1 MENFT
6 ITTQLTTKEFAKVM
20 IIGLYKKPGL
30 ILATILGLYYIITFI
45 LDGFKIVNFY
55 EEVPYFEIA
64 LGVFLLLSPII
75 ITFIA
80 VRQFNSNISFKN
92 GIKYTFDNNGIIAE
106 GSTFKGEFSWN
117 HIVKIKEISDFL
129 LLYHGKNTGNYID
142 KRKLT
147 VDQIEFIK
155 SKLKR

>member
-30 ILATILGLYYIITFI
+30 ILATLLGIYYIITFL

-55 EEVPYFEIA
+55 QEVPYFEIA
-64 LGVFLLLSPII
+64 ISLFLLLSPTI
-75 ITFIA
+75 ITLIA

-92 GIKYTFDNNGIIAE
+92 GIKYTFDDNGFLVE

-117 HIVKIKEISDFL
+117 HIVKIKEIDNFL
-129 LLYHGKNTGNYID
+129 LLYHAKNTGNYID

-147 VDQIEFIK
+147 LHQIDFIK